1 MTSKAERIDVRI
13 AITLLALTLTPFAAP
28 AAKERSQAKA
38 AMPQD
43 AAPCM
48 TRPQLEA
55 LITYALPTVIE
66 GVAAKCAGTLSA
78 DSYLRRSGPTL
89 AARYRADSDRY
100 WPVVRTA
107 ISTLIGPKLG
117 GVGETMQKSLVST
130 MAGSAIVDSI
140 AAKDCGTVNE
150 AVELL
155 SPLPAE
161 NLGRLTAMLAVLG
174 MKDDKPGENAFTI
187 CPASGGR

>member
-1 MTSKAERIDVRI
+1 MTSKAERIDVRT
-13 AITLLALTLTPFAAP
+13 AITLLALMLTPLAATAAP
-28 AAKERSQAKA
+28 AAKAQAS
-38 AMPQD
+38 D

-66 GVAAKCAGTLSA
+66 GVATKCAGTLGA
-78 DSYLRRSGPTL
+78 GSYLRRSGATL
-89 AARYRADSDRY
+89 AARYRADSDRQ
-100 WPVVRTA
+100 WLMVRA
-107 ISTLIGPKLG
+107 AVSAMVGPKLG
-117 GVGETMQKSLVST
+117 GIGETMQKSLVST
-130 MAGSAIVDSI
+130 MAGAAIVDSI
-140 AAKDCGTVNE
+140 AAKDCGSVNE

-161 NLGRLTAMLAVLG
+161 NLGRLTALLAVLG
-174 MKDDKPGENAFTI
+174 MKDDKPGENAFAI